1 MTIYTPLTARDISF
15 EVVEGAAYIDVE
27 HYSLNFEQGDAQ

>member
-1 MTIYTPLTARDISF
+1 MVIYTPLSADAVSF

-27 HYSLNFEQGDAQ
+27 QYSLNFGQEDEA